1 MLKDRFVR
9 FGWQTFWHSESG
21 SALVETALTF
31 PVLIALLLGAVELGD
46 MASKATQITNAARA
60 AAQYAAMN
68 GGGYADCN
76 NSLTGG
82 SPCSATRGMYKAAS
96 YDASAI
102 ISKCT
107 SFTVSAAN
115 TCSCT
120 SGVACTANAATGTT
134 SAYYSCSSGKVIMAV
149 AVTTT
154 AQCSPVSSVPGLFSG
169 PFSLQ
174 GYAKQQVLQ

>member
-1 MLKDRFVR
+1 MLVR
-9 FGWQTFWHSESG
+9 SICRALWCRDSG

-46 MASKATQITNAARA
+46 MASKATQMTNAARA

-76 NSLTGG
+76 NTLAGG
-82 SPCSATRGMYKAAS
+82 SCLSTRGMYRAAS
-96 YDASAI
+96 YDASSI
-102 ISKCT
+102 ISKCS
-107 SFTVSAAN
+107 SFAVSAAN

-120 SGVACTANAATGTT
+120 SGVACTSNAATGTT
-134 SAYYSCSSGKVIMAV
+134 SAYYSCSSGKVIMTV
-149 AVTTT
+149 AVSTS

-169 PFSLQ
+169 PFTLQ

>member
-1 MLKDRFVR
+1 MRIGRFMR
-9 FGWQTFWHSESG
+9 SGWKKFWRVESG

-46 MASKATQITNAARA
+46 MASKATQMTNAARA

-76 NSLTGG
+76 NTLTGG
-82 SPCSATRGMYKAAS
+82 SCLATRGMYRAAS

-102 ISKCT
+102 ISKCA
-107 SFTVSAAN
+107 SFAVSAVN

-120 SGVACTANAATGTT
+120 SGVACTANAATATT
-134 SAYYSCSSGKVIMAV
+134 SAYYSCSSGKVIMTV

-169 PFSLQ
+169 PFNLQ